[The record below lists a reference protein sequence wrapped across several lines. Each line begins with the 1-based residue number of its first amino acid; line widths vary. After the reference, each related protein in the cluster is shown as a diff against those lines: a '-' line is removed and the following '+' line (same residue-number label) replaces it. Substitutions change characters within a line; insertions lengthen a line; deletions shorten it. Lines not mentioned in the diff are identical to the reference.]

1 MRRPAA
7 GAGVIALLVVG
18 VALTWPHWGA
28 QPRWTS
34 DSLFYE
40 AQARELTGTSAAVA
54 REQVFF
60 GPIGRSVPD
69 VRVRDRRH
77 IAYAAPFYRRR
88 WVVPALDAA
97 LKPFFGIR
105 SLAIV
110 SLLGYLLS
118 GVFVY
123 LLARRRYRAGIAL
136 AAGLSTLWFPPLR
149 TWAGYPLTDTMG
161 VATLALAVCAAHWA
175 LSGRRRRLLAWGAGV
190 LLLAFTRDA
199 AAIAVFAAAWL
210 ALFTRTRR
218 SLALVATGVIAAL
231 PAPILFGAPLRQELA
246 FTFSRNDVP
255 SDDSWHYVLTH
266 YRAHLDGLI
275 AEFPFRANLP
285 LTALLLGLL
294 ALLVTRPSPTARLD
308 LIRRAAVAACLLA
321 LALIALH
328 IPLHLRALPEPLP
341 GGILLVLALVPLFL
355 AGNGDDFVHLAR
367 GGAIG
372 AVGYLLL
379 LPDYTALRY
388 PLVILPFA
396 ALGIARAIER
406 SAPLTLERPSPVRG
420 APSFEGAAGRA
431 HARSR
436 T

>member
-1 MRRPAA
+1 VRAVVRTGTAARP
-7 GAGVIALLVVG
+7 IAL
-18 VALTWPHWGA
+18 VAVAVAFTWPPWSA
-28 QPRWTS
+28 QRRWTS

-40 AQARELTGTSAAVA
+40 AQARELTGTPAAVA
-54 REQVFF
+54 REEVFF

-69 VRVRDRRH
+69 SRVRDRRH

-110 SLLGYLLS
+110 SLLGYVLS
-118 GVFVY
+118 GLFVY
-123 LLARRRYRAGIAL
+123 LLARRRFRAGVAFG
-136 AAGLSTLWFPPLR
+136 AGLFTLWFPPLR
-149 TWAGYPLTDTMG
+149 TWAAYPLTDTMG
-161 VATLALAVCAAHWA
+161 VATLALALCAAHWS
-175 LSGRRRRLLAWGAGV
+175 LSGRRSRLFAWGASIM
-190 LLLAFTRDA
+190 LLAFTRDA
-199 AAIAVFAAAWL
+199 AAIVVFAGLWVAL
-210 ALFTRTRR
+210 ARRTRR
-218 SLALVATGVIAAL
+218 SLALVATGVLAAA
-231 PAPILFGAPLRQELA
+231 PAPIFFGAPLRQQLA
-246 FTFSRNDVP
+246 LTFSRNDVP
-255 SDDSWHYVLTH
+255 SDSSWHYILTH

-294 ALLVTRPSPTARLD
+294 ALLVTKPSLATRLNM
-308 LIRRAAVAACLLA
+308 IRRAAVVACLLV
-321 LALIALH
+321 LALIALRV
-328 IPLHLRALPEPLP
+328 PLYLSALPEPLP
-341 GGILLVLALVPLFL
+341 AGILLLVALVPLFL
-355 AGNGDDFVHLAR
+355 PSNGETFIDLAR

-396 ALGIARAIER
+396 ALGAARVIEAPAR
-406 SAPLTLERPSPVRG
+406 SAITKDVPAGIDVAVVGP
-420 APSFEGAAGRA
+420 AP
-431 HARSR
+431 